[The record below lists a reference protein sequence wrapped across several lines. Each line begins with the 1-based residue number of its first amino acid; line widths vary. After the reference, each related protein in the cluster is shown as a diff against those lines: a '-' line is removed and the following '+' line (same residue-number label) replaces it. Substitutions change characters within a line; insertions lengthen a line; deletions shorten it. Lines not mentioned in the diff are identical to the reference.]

1 MLSRRPPAYG
11 TIPTRTSRSAILH
24 FIYSPKSLP
33 RNFLIFDFLNM
44 PRLHYRIENAPGKLY
59 GKNANELVFKE
70 PSSGAVVYSTT
81 TVSGVM
87 KSTQKQLFRGPAS
100 EKAGGVC
107 VATIDEPSSG
117 TLEMHHHHP
126 VPSSPTSS
134 TLKMNK
140 TSSWVPFSGKNNHA
154 VTFRDAKYTWHGT
167 TQLKRDRDG
176 HVVAELANPW
186 FWQGKL
192 GDLEVDVTSSSA
204 GEGGG
209 GGGGAAVV
217 VDEEDRDVLE
227 MVLATFVLRWWGEK
241 VRAEQEAA
249 DKKRHQEERKRDE
262 ELERKAVAS
271 QEREQQEQRKREEEA
286 IKEGKL

>member
-1 MLSRRPPAYG
+1 MLSRRPPAYA
-11 TIPTRTSRSAILH
+11 TPPTRTSRSAILH
-24 FIYSPKSLP
+24 FTYSPKSLP

-44 PRLHYRIENAPGKLY
+44 PRLHYRIGNAPGKLY

-70 PSSGAVVYSTT
+70 PSSGAVVYSTS

-186 FWQGKL
+186 FWQGRL

-204 GEGGG
+204 GEGE

-241 VRAEQEAA
+241 VRAEEEAA